1 MCCLFLQERNCVFF
15 LLFLLQHVLNLYV
28 KIIIIKK
35 GGIGRMCLLFI
46 IVRGERERKRNKS
59 YQFCCFFKLW
69 ATKKRVTNK
78 NHWLISERHEDKK

>member
-46 IVRGERERKRNKS
+46 IVRGEREREREI
-59 YQFCCFFKLW
+59 
-69 ATKKRVTNK
+69 RVINFVVFLNFEQQK
-78 NHWLISERHEDKK
+78 NE